1 MFLCFGVFFGGPTV
15 LLWGPRCFGFG
26 CGGFLLSHTLAGA
39 VPSAFTGLASRFGM
53 GLGVSPWLL
62 PPQVLIVFHP
72 FFVFG
77 VGLVVS
83 WIVGCEHCLFA
94 CVCVGLVVGN

>member
-1 MFLCFGVFFGGPTV
+1 MCFGVV
-15 LLWGPRCFGFG
+15 LRFGFG

-72 FFVFG
+72 FFFVFG

-83 WIVGCEHCLFA
+83 WIVGCERFV